1 MIKQISAW
9 IYEFS
14 YHTNIYCMPV
24 DDDNMNFPPLSFFST
39 PITPPDN
46 IVYRLVALLF
56 YFTIA
61 AAQARNISENLY
73 LFSPSFSLSLTRTC
87 WTSSQHSTISQSHFS
102 RLWWYGA
109 YNMARKNYCIV
120 LCTTRNF
127 IFRFA
132 CGELKLFFSF
142 KPQTSAFYYLH
153 SIFCRP
159 RTKFFPSW
167 KFEFSDFI
175 ALVLEILK
183 LQLGM
188 L

>member
-14 YHTNIYCMPV
+14 YHANIYCMLYACWRWQYE
-24 DDDNMNFPPLSFFST
+24 FSAFSFFST

-46 IVYRLVALLF
+46 IVYRLVALFF

-61 AAQARNISENLY
+61 AARARNISENLY

-109 YNMARKNYCIV
+109 YNVARENYCIV

-132 CGELKLFFSF
+132 CGELKTFFFSF
-142 KPQTSAFYYLH
+142 FSHFIQKPQTTSSLCYYSALH
-153 SIFCRP
+153 LLCRP
-159 RTKFFPSW
+159 S
-167 KFEFSDFI
+167 SAI
-175 ALVLEILK
+175 
-183 LQLGM
+183 
-188 L
+188 